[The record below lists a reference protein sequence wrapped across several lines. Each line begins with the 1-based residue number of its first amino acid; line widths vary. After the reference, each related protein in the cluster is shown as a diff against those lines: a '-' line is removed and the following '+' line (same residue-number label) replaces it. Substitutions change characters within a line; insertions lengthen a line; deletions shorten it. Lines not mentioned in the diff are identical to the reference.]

1 MEAKSQLT
9 DPSGSAESDL
19 NTNVAAVG
27 GSKKRKTGKR
37 RHIINSE
44 DDESNDPDFND
55 EEENSDGDDVQEV
68 DSDDSDNVTRKKP
81 RRRRIKGSDS
91 SDNDSDS
98 DGGRPKKRRRIREN
112 SESNSGDE
120 NQSKV
125 GRHNIRK
132 VIKDKH
138 LTDQTKEAAAEERER
153 RKRME
158 ERQALYNK
166 MFKLP
171 DNKEGSITQL
181 ILDFDEDTK
190 QPLVEVNRRLV
201 TKLKPHQAR
210 GVKFMWDACF
220 ESVAQ
225 IKDGKVPGGCILAHC
240 MGLGKTL
247 QTITLTHTVLENSKV
262 NVHRVLVICPVNTVK
277 NWEDEYEKWLKGT
290 LLCLYLVN

>member
-27 GSKKRKTGKR
+27 GSQKRKTGKR

-91 SDNDSDS
+91 SEDDSES
-98 DGGRPKKRRRIREN
+98 DRPKKRRRIREN
-112 SESNSGDE
+112 SESNSDDD
-120 NQSKV
+120 NKSKA
-125 GRHNIRK
+125 GRHKIRK

-158 ERQALYNK
+158 ERQTLYNK

-190 QPLVEVNRRLV
+190 QPLVEVHRKLV

-210 GVKFMWDACF
+210 GIKFMWDACF

-247 QTITLTHTVLENSKV
+247 QTITLTHTVMENSEV
-262 NVHRVLVICPVNTVK
+262 NVDRVLVICPVNTVK

-290 LLCLYLVN
+290 F